1 MRHADIAPHTHSLP
15 RLGFR
20 KLACFSDA
28 GFAASALSWRREASR
43 MCLGIWS
50 EIEELER
57 QAKAE

>member
-28 GFAASALSWRREASR
+28 GFAASARSRRDGTVGVTALDF
-43 MCLGIWS
+43 LG
-50 EIEELER
+50 
-57 QAKAE
+57 